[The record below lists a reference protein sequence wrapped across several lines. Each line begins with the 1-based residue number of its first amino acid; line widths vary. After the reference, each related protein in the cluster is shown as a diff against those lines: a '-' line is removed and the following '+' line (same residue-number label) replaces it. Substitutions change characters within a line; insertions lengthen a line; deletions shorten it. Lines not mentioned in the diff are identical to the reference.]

1 MTNKTEITRTISRT
15 LVKYVTLKWSDDGTP
30 ETVNREISFD
40 GILQKEKA
48 QEKVSKMD
56 STARVL
62 SVTTF
67 DDVYGW
73 YLDDIMPY
81 AHKVVRP
88 ASQQKKDDKG
98 MKGL

>member
-1 MTNKTEITRTISRT
+1 MASKVEITRTISRT
-15 LVKYVTLKWSDDGTP
+15 LVKYVTLKWSDNGTP
-30 ETVNREISFD
+30 EMVNREISFD

-56 STARVL
+56 STARVQ

-88 ASQQKKDDKG
+88 ASQQRKEG
-98 MKGL
+98 

>member
-1 MTNKTEITRTISRT
+1 MASKVEITRTISRT
-15 LVKYVTLKWSDDGTP
+15 LVKYVTLKWSDDGMP

-40 GILQKEKA
+40 GILSKEKA

-56 STARVL
+56 TTARVQ
-62 SVTTF
+62 SVITF
-67 DDVYGW
+67 DDIYGW

-88 ASQQKKDDKG
+88 ASQQKKG
-98 MKGL
+98 GENV

>member
-1 MTNKTEITRTISRT
+1 MASKVEITRTISRT
-15 LVKYVTLKWSDDGTP
+15 LVKYVTLKWSDNGTP
-30 ETVNREISFD
+30 EMVNREVSFD
-40 GILQKEKA
+40 GILSKEKA

-56 STARVL
+56 NTARVV
-62 SVTTF
+62 SVMIF

-88 ASQQKKDDKG
+88 ASQQKGAIK
-98 MKGL
+98 

>member
-1 MTNKTEITRTISRT
+1 MYLDDELIS
-15 LVKYVTLKWSDDGTP
+15 SP
-30 ETVNREISFD
+30 ELDAGLANGAASTDIEVSGEEQS
-40 GILQKEKA
+40 KEKA

-56 STARVL
+56 NTARVQ

-73 YLDDIMPY
+73 YLDDIMPL

-88 ASQQKKDDKG
+88 ASQQKKG
-98 MKGL
+98 GESV

>member
-1 MTNKTEITRTISRT
+1 MTNKAEITRTISRT
-15 LVKYVTLKWSDDGTP
+15 LVKYVTLKWSDDGKP

-56 STARVL
+56 STARVQ

-88 ASQQKKDDKG
+88 VSQQKKGDIK
-98 MKGL
+98 

>member
-1 MTNKTEITRTISRT
+1 MASKVEITRTISRS
-15 LVKYVTLKWSDDGTP
+15 LVRYATLKWGDNGEP
-30 ETVNREISFD
+30 ETVSREISLD
-40 GILQKEKA
+40 GILSKDKA

-56 STARVL
+56 GTARVL
-62 SVTTF
+62 SVTVF

-88 ASQQKKDDKG
+88 ASQQKKEV
-98 MKGL
+98 

>member
-1 MTNKTEITRTISRT
+1 MASKVEITRTISRT

-30 ETVNREISFD
+30 ETVNREVSFD
-40 GILQKEKA
+40 GILSKEKA
-48 QEKVSKMD
+48 QEKASKMD
-56 STARVL
+56 NTARVV

-73 YLDDIMPY
+73 YLDEIMPY

-88 ASQQKKDDKG
+88 ASQQKKEV
-98 MKGL
+98 

>member
-1 MTNKTEITRTISRT
+1 MASKVEITRTISRT
-15 LVKYVTLKWSDDGTP
+15 LVKYVTLKWGDNGTP
-30 ETVNREISFD
+30 EMVNREISFD

-56 STARVL
+56 STARVQ

-88 ASQQKKDDKG
+88 ASQQKKEG
-98 MKGL
+98 

>member
-1 MTNKTEITRTISRT
+1 MASKVEITRTISRT
-15 LVKYVTLKWSDDGTP
+15 LVKYVTLKWGDDGNP
-30 ETVNREISFD
+30 ETVNREMSFD
-40 GILQKEKA
+40 GIMQKEKA

-56 STARVL
+56 NTARVQY
-62 SVTTF
+62 VETF

-88 ASQQKKDDKG
+88 ASQQKKG
-98 MKGL
+98 GENV

>member
-1 MTNKTEITRTISRT
+1 MAGKLEITRTISRT
-15 LVKYVTLKWSDDGTP
+15 LVKYVTLKWGDDGTP
-30 ETVNREISFD
+30 ETVNREVSFD
-40 GILQKEKA
+40 GILPKEKA

-56 STARVL
+56 TTGRVI

-88 ASQQKKDDKG
+88 ASQQKKDV
-98 MKGL
+98 

>member
-1 MTNKTEITRTISRT
+1 MASKVEITRTISRT
-15 LVKYVTLKWSDDGTP
+15 LVKYVTLKWSDDGMP

-40 GILQKEKA
+40 GILSKEKA

-56 STARVL
+56 TTARVQ

-73 YLDDIMPY
+73 YLDDIMPL
-81 AHKVVRP
+81 AHKIVRP
-88 ASQQKKDDKG
+88 ASQQKKG
-98 MKGL
+98 GEN

>member
-1 MTNKTEITRTISRT
+1 MASKVEITRTISRT
-15 LVKYVTLKWSDDGTP
+15 LVKYVTLKWSDDGMP

-40 GILQKEKA
+40 GILSKEKA

-56 STARVL
+56 STARVQ

-73 YLDDIMPY
+73 YLDDIMSY

-88 ASQQKKDDKG
+88 ASQQKKEV
-98 MKGL
+98 

>member
-1 MTNKTEITRTISRT
+1 MASKVEITRTISRT
-15 LVKYVTLKWSDDGTP
+15 LVKYVTLKWGDDCKP
-30 ETVNREISFD
+30 VTVKREISFD
-40 GILQKEKA
+40 GILSKEKS

-56 STARVL
+56 NTALVQ

-73 YLDDIMPY
+73 YLDDIMPL

-88 ASQQKKDDKG
+88 ASQQKKG
-98 MKGL
+98 GENV

>member
-1 MTNKTEITRTISRT
+1 MASKVEITRTIART
-15 LVKYVTLKWSDDGTP
+15 LVKYVTLKWSNEGTP
-30 ETVNREISFD
+30 ETVNRELSFD
-40 GILQKEKA
+40 GIISKEKA
-48 QEKVSKMD
+48 QEKLSKMD

-73 YLDDIMPY
+73 YIDDIMPY

-88 ASQQKKDDKG
+88 ASQQRKEA
-98 MKGL
+98 

>member
-1 MTNKTEITRTISRT
+1 MASKVEITRTISRT
-15 LVKYVTLKWSDDGTP
+15 LVKYVTLKWSDNGTP
-30 ETVNREISFD
+30 EMVNREISFD

-56 STARVL
+56 STARVQL
-62 SVTTF
+62 VTTF

-88 ASQQKKDDKG
+88 ASQQRKEG
-98 MKGL
+98 

>member
-1 MTNKTEITRTISRT
+1 MASKIEITRTISRT
-15 LVKYVTLKWSDDGTP
+15 LVKYVTLKWGNDGKP

-40 GILQKEKA
+40 GVMSKEKA

-56 STARVL
+56 NTARVL

-73 YLDDIMPY
+73 YLDDIMAY

-88 ASQQKKDDKG
+88 ASQQKKEV
-98 MKGL
+98 